1 MKISSYSVKYSHLIK
16 KYFHSIKKYPPS
28 IKMYIHLIKKYLP
41 PIKIYIH
48 STKTFSMAKIT
59 WEAKAWLLSLNM
71 TTEGET
77 DESIG

>member
-1 MKISSYSVKYSHLIK
+1 MKISSYSVKYSPLIK

-48 STKTFSMAKIT
+48 STITFSMAKIT
-59 WEAKAWLLSLNM
+59 W
-71 TTEGET
+71 
-77 DESIG
+77 